1 MNVRQKQGQITKQK
15 IIEAS
20 IALFHERGFNNVT
33 VDEIVAVTNT
43 SKGAFY
49 NHFTSKHEVF
59 AEQFKQIDQFY
70 VEHLV
75 PRLEP
80 EQSVMERLTLFLE
93 LQMNYLQDELGWD
106 VTRTIYEQELSTER
120 SSYFLNPD
128 RPLYDILFSLCQE
141 GIDKGEFKA
150 GYTAHDIMTVL
161 IHGMRGVLYNW
172 SLNRGRISLV
182 NEQRLIFRAL
192 LDGVRADTSLDSI
205 Y

>member
-1 MNVRQKQGQITKQK
+1 MNVRQKQGQKTKQK
-15 IIEAS
+15 IIEAA

-75 PRLEP
+75 PQLDADQP
-80 EQSVMERLTLFLE
+80 VMERLTLFLE
-93 LQMNYLQDELGWD
+93 LQMTYLQNKIGWD

-120 SSYFLNPD
+120 SSYFLDPD

-141 GIDKGEFKA
+141 GIEKSEFKE
-150 GYTAHDIMTVL
+150 GYRAHNIVTVL

-172 SLNRGRISLV
+172 SLNRGRTSLV
-182 NEQRLIFRAL
+182 DEQRMVFRAL
-192 LDGVRADTSLDSI
+192 LDGLKTGD
-205 Y
+205 

>member
-1 MNVRQKQGQITKQK
+1 MNVRQRQGQKTKKK
-15 IIEAS
+15 IIEAA

-75 PRLEP
+75 PKLDP

-93 LQMNYLQDELGWD
+93 LQMTYIQDELGWD

-120 SSYFLNPD
+120 SSYFLDPD
-128 RPLYDILFSLCQE
+128 RPLYDILIVLCQE
-141 GIDKGEFKA
+141 GIEKGEFKDV
-150 GYTAHDIMTVL
+150 YSPHDIVTIL
-161 IHGMRGVLYNW
+161 IHGMRGLLYNW

-182 NEQRLIFRAL
+182 EEQRMVFGAL
-192 LDGVRADTSLDSI
+192 LDGLRSG
-205 Y
+205 

>member
-1 MNVRQKQGQITKQK
+1 MNLRQKRGQETKRR
-15 IIEAS
+15 IIETA

-75 PRLEP
+75 PRLDAD
-80 EQSVMERLTLFLE
+80 QSIMERLILFLE
-93 LQMNYLQDELGWD
+93 LQMTYIQDELGWD

-120 SSYFLNPD
+120 SSYFLDPD
-128 RPLYDILFSLCQE
+128 RPLYDILIGLCQE
-141 GIDKGEFKA
+141 GIEKGEFKA
-150 GYTAHDIMTVL
+150 GYSAHDIVTVL

-172 SLNRGRISLV
+172 SLNRGKISLV
-182 NEQRLIFRAL
+182 NEQRMVFRAL
-192 LDGVRADTSLDSI
+192 LDGLRA
-205 Y
+205 

>member
-1 MNVRQKQGQITKQK
+1 MNVRQRQGQKTKKK
-15 IIEAS
+15 IIEAA

-70 VEHLV
+70 IEHLV
-75 PRLEP
+75 PQLDKG
-80 EQSVMERLTLFLE
+80 QSVIERLTRFLE
-93 LQMNYLQDELGWD
+93 LQMNYLQNELGWD

-120 SSYFLNPD
+120 SSYFLDPD
-128 RPLYDILFSLCQE
+128 RPLYDILFTLCQE
-141 GIDKGEFKA
+141 GIEKGEFKA
-150 GYTAHDIMTVL
+150 GYTAHDIVTVL

-182 NEQRLIFRAL
+182 DEQRMVFGAL
-192 LDGVRADTSLDSI
+192 LDGLKAR
-205 Y
+205 

>member
-1 MNVRQKQGQITKQK
+1 MNVRQRQGQKTKKK
-15 IIEAS
+15 IIEAA

-75 PRLEP
+75 PQLDAD
-80 EQSVMERLTLFLE
+80 QSVIERLTRFLE

-120 SSYFLNPD
+120 SSYFLDPD
-128 RPLYDILFSLCQE
+128 RPLYDILFTLCQE
-141 GIDKGEFKA
+141 GIDKGEFKE
-150 GYTAHDIMTVL
+150 GYSAHDIVTVL

-172 SLNRGRISLV
+172 SLNRGRISLAD
-182 NEQRLIFRAL
+182 EQRMMFGAL
-192 LDGVRADTSLDSI
+192 LDGLSAE
-205 Y
+205 

>member
-1 MNVRQKQGQITKQK
+1 MNVRQKQGQKTKKK
-15 IIEAS
+15 IIDAAIS
-20 IALFHERGFNNVT
+20 LFHERGFNNVT

-75 PRLEP
+75 PRMDAD
-80 EQSVMERLTLFLE
+80 QSVIERLTLFLE
-93 LQMNYLQDELGWD
+93 LQMNYLQDEIGWD

-120 SSYFLNPD
+120 SSYFLDPD
-128 RPLYDILFSLCQE
+128 RPLYDILLGLCEE
-141 GIDKGEFKA
+141 GVEKGEFKK
-150 GYTAHDIMTVL
+150 GYTAHGIVTVL

-182 NEQRLIFRAL
+182 DEQRMVFGAL
-192 LDGVRADTSLDSI
+192 LDGLKD
-205 Y
+205 